1 MERRSWG
8 SDCPLVHYLPGAH
21 GHLLH
26 GATSLEP
33 KCFTHVAIG
42 VCLQVALIIAYLAWV
57 LALALFIGLALP
69 VALSPKK
76 SLANPTV
83 GSLPPISRKPKQTS
97 CSQCVHTGQ
106 RSDRLQRH
114 MCQKR
119 GVSGCHERQKPAVSA
134 AGEMRDAET
143 IEKKASRKLPE
154 ELRTR

>member
-8 SDCPLVHYLPGAH
+8 SDCPLVHCLPGAH

-42 VCLQVALIIAYLAWV
+42 SASRLPLIIAYLAWV

-69 VALSPKK
+69 VALRPRSHSQTPP
-76 SLANPTV
+76 SGHCRPLAANRNKRRTANV
-83 GSLPPISRKPKQTS
+83 SILGSDQIV
-97 CSQCVHTGQ
+97 CSAI
-106 RSDRLQRH
+106 RAK
-114 MCQKR
+114 KR

-134 AGEMRDAET
+134 AGENAEP
-143 IEKKASRKLPE
+143 IEKASRKLPE